1 MTDANDARNRLLNGW
16 QLSKMYTFE
25 VAARH
30 ESFALAAAELSLSPS
45 AVSHRINLL
54 EEELGIQLF
63 VRSHRKV
70 ELTQE
75 GKRVYWTLKSSLDTL
90 NQEILDIK
98 NQALSGTLTVY
109 SRPSIAQC
117 WLVPM
122 LGDFTRRYPSI
133 SLTILTGNDY
143 VNMQR
148 TGIDLALYFDDT
160 PSNHLSHHFLMDEA
174 ILPVCSPAYARKHE
188 LLKNPHNLSH
198 CTLLHD
204 RQAWSNDSGTDEWL
218 SWAQH
223 FAVTMPP
230 SSGIG
235 FDRSD
240 LAIIAAMNDV
250 GVAMGRK
257 RLVQKRL
264 ERGELIAP
272 FGEKTLKCHQHYYV
286 STLPGRQ
293 WPKIDAFI
301 GWLRERVS

>member
-1 MTDANDARNRLLNGW
+1 MDVLKTLGTRLLNGW
-16 QLSKMYTFE
+16 QLSRLSTFE

-30 ESFALAAAELSLSPS
+30 ESFALAADELALTPS
-45 AVSHRINLL
+45 AVSHRINQL

-70 ELTQE
+70 ELTRE
-75 GKRVYWTLKSSLDTL
+75 GTRVYWALKASLDGL

-98 NQALSGTLTVY
+98 NQELSGSLTVY

-117 WLVPM
+117 WLVPA
-122 LGDFTRRYPSI
+122 LGDFSRRYPAI
-133 SLTILTGNDY
+133 SLTVLTGNDN
-143 VNMQR
+143 VNLQR
-148 TGIDLALYFDDT
+148 AGIDLAIYFDDA
-160 PSNHLSHHFLMDEA
+160 PSSQLSHHFLMDEA
-174 ILPVCSPAYARKHE
+174 IVPVCTPYYARQ
-188 LLKNPHNLSH
+188 LQLTSNPANLRH

-204 RQAWSNDSGTDEWL
+204 RQAWSNDSGTDEWF
-218 SWAQH
+218 SWAQQ
-223 FAVTMPP
+223 FGIELPQ

-240 LAIIAAMNDV
+240 LAVIAAMNHV

-264 ERGELIAP
+264 ESGELIAP
-272 FGEKTLKCHQHYYV
+272 FGDMTLKCHQHYYV
-286 STLPGRQ
+286 TTLPGRQ

-301 GWLRERVS
+301 EWLHSLT

>member
-1 MTDANDARNRLLNGW
+1 MGIVMTDANEGRNRLLNGW

-75 GKRVYWTLKSSLDTL
+75 GKRVYWTLESSLDTL
-90 NQEILDIK
+90 NQEILTLK
-98 NQALSGTLTVY
+98 TGAVRYANGVLPALD
-109 SRPSIAQC
+109 RPVLA
-117 WLVPM
+117 
-122 LGDFTRRYPSI
+122 GADAGNFTRRYPSI

-148 TGIDLALYFDDT
+148 IGIDLALYFDDT
-160 PSNHLSHHFLMDEA
+160 PPNHLSHHFLMDEE
-174 ILPVCSPAYARKHE
+174 ILPVCSPAYAREHE

-223 FAVTMPP
+223 FAVNMPL

-235 FDRSD
+235 FNRSD
-240 LAIIAAMNDV
+240 LAIIAAMSNV
-250 GVAMGRK
+250 GWRWRK
-257 RLVQKRL
+257 RLVQNVSN
-264 ERGELIAP
+264 GGVIAP
-272 FGEKTLKCHQHYYV
+272 L
-286 STLPGRQ
+286 
-293 WPKIDAFI
+293 I
-301 GWLRERVS
+301 GVNPQVPSALLRLNASRPSVAEN